1 MLDSTDME
9 LVHHHEVILDKSKPL
24 SQPILKFIICRVL
37 NYIFFLALFEYQT
50 CNQTLGLSF
59 NTTSFKGTFRN
70 TLGQNWEYVYN
81 NFQNLFNSA
90 LYYNWLH
97 RYVSL
102 AINRDFPGG
111 SESKESSHN
120 AGDPDSI
127 PGLGRSP
134 GEENGYLLQYSCLE
148 NYMDRG

>member
-70 TLGQNWEYVYN
+70 TLGQN
-81 NFQNLFNSA
+81 
-90 LYYNWLH
+90 
-97 RYVSL
+97 
-102 AINRDFPGG
+102 
-111 SESKESSHN
+111 
-120 AGDPDSI
+120 
-127 PGLGRSP
+127 
-134 GEENGYLLQYSCLE
+134 
-148 NYMDRG
+148 